1 MNPRALFLRP
11 RPMGVLPVSGVE
23 MTQES
28 ALTLR
33 RATVHAKAFY
43 ERLGFVVAETTTER
57 YFMEWSP

>member
-1 MNPRALFLRP
+1 
-11 RPMGVLPVSGVE
+11 MGVLPVSGVE